1 MAAIVDENLPLS
13 TNVKADAPPK
23 AKKGGGH
30 KVLKHREHVLLR
42 PDTYVGATEQQE
54 ADMIALRADLSFQ
67 RKQREAVE
75 DEVRRVRSM
84 SISGENS
91 QRTLLSQLLR

>member
-1 MAAIVDENLPLS
+1 
-13 TNVKADAPPK
+13 
-23 AKKGGGH
+23 
-30 KVLKHREHVLLR
+30 
-42 PDTYVGATEQQE
+42 
-54 ADMIALRADLSFQ
+54 MIALRADLNFQ

-91 QRTLLSQLLR
+91 QRALLSQLLR